1 MKVGDLI
8 NWVGPS
14 EDPEDLEVLEKV
26 KGDSPVGIIVGFDE
40 DNDPVI
46 LFPTSNAWLQ
56 SGPQYSRN
64 VEVISESR

>member
-1 MKVGDLI
+1 VKVGDLI

-14 EDPEDLEVLEKV
+14 EDLEVLEKV
-26 KGDSPVGIIVGFDE
+26 KRDSSVGIIVGFDYE
-40 DNDPVI
+40 GDPVI

-56 SGPQYSRN
+56 SGPQYSHN